1 MRAISSHMTLRCRQ
15 SKKREPQRLWRPDL
29 DPPAALGALSIIL
42 VGPKK
47 MGNAGAVARL
57 CNCFEC
63 DDLRV
68 VDAACNIRSRS
79 SLNAAMGG
87 QRLLWQAA
95 EHDTVADAIADCAY
109 TVAFGRWAEGTC
121 TFMPAT

>member
-1 MRAISSHMTLRCRQ
+1 M
-15 SKKREPQRLWRPDL
+15 
-29 DPPAALGALSIIL
+29 IL

-68 VDAACNIRSRS
+68 VDAACDIRSRS

-95 EHDTVADAIADCAY
+95 EHNTVSEAIADCAF
-109 TVAFGRWAEGTC
+109 TVAFGRWAEGTY
-121 TFMPAT
+121 TFMPGYCNPFTAIAGTLRDHW